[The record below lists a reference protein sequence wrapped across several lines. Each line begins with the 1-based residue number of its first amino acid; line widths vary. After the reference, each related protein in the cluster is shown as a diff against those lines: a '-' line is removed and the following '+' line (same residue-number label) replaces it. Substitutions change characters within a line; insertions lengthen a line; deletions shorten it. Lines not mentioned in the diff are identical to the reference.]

1 MFVFEAVG
9 TEALLGLLDVDTKA
23 QAPVDEYVVVA
34 GRVQSSRQLTCL
46 GGRVKHDGKRRLLVV
61 PLAPARDSEAAHG
74 SCVQVLDVGGV
85 AATFLQGVRACF
97 PTLVRKNLMAD
108 VDSDSEEEEALK
120 KKHEEEGTA
129 DSEAAKDQQSNE
141 EVVLKDMD
149 RIRVQT
155 VMTFDELV
163 SAFPIAD
170 PVDVRTSLLNDPSVP
185 KHYQLLCIDCPAV
198 SAADNATHEGA
209 SHTFSSPATPSS
221 EPFDFGVLFLS
232 EMAPPRSESSE
243 QLFLQIPVPRSPL
256 RSTSAVHESF
266 QDATVLT
273 FGTKREESVHGGGKT
288 CEEMLWNIRMR
299 HASGTFCT
307 LVVPTTTWEQ
317 VVHANKSVLPQ
328 VCELQGELR
337 LRRLVGTAP
346 RGEPVK
352 LLLDC

>member
-1 MFVFEAVG
+1 M
-9 TEALLGLLDVDTKA
+9 DTKA
-23 QAPVDEYVVVA
+23 QVPADDYVVVA

-61 PLAPARDSEAAHG
+61 PLAPSHDSETAHG

-120 KKHEEEGTA
+120 KHEEEETA
-129 DSEAAKDQQSNE
+129 GLEAAKDQQSNE
-141 EVVLKDMD
+141 EVVLKYMD
-149 RIRVQT
+149 RIRLQT
-155 VMTFDELV
+155 FTTYDELL
-163 SAFPIAD
+163 STFPIAD
-170 PVDVRTSLLNDPSVP
+170 PVDVRTVLLKDPSVP

-198 SAADNATHEGA
+198 SAGDNETHEGA
-209 SHTFSSPATPSS
+209 SHAFSSPATPSP

-232 EMAPPRSESSE
+232 EMAPPRSKSSE

-256 RSTSAVHESF
+256 RPTSAVHESF

-288 CEEMLWNIRMR
+288 CEEMLQNIRMR

-317 VVHANKSVLPQ
+317 VVHATKSVLPQ
-328 VCELQGELR
+328 VCELHGELR